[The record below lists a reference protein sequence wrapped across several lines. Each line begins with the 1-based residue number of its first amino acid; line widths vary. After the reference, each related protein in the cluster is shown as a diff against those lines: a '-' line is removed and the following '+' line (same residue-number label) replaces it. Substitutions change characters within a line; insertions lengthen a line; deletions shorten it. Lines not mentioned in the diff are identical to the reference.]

1 MLEVDHRTVGRD
13 LETDVSK
20 QEKTRTENVESETIV
35 STPFSKSGD
44 DMIRHD
50 PEALTLYSE
59 LVTEQPGRRWETD
72 NHDSVIAYNIS
83 NKKVS
88 AGTSKPYALRKVGLL
103 L

>member
-1 MLEVDHRTVGRD
+1 
-13 LETDVSK
+13 
-20 QEKTRTENVESETIV
+20 
-35 STPFSKSGD
+35 
-44 DMIRHD
+44 MIRHD